1 MMKSLLVVGMIALS
15 IESINSQSTRSALI
29 MDGFANVNGWTF
41 YKIKTKGTMTNFN
54 VEKTCSQNN
63 LITPCYTGTFETFN
77 TDECQVVFPKSVT
90 EDADTMQYLSIQIC
104 GHRKPEECQY
114 LVDTFVYKAN
124 WVGESACGSMEG
136 EYCAYG
142 ELQENLWS
150 LCVADAGK

>member
-1 MMKSLLVVGMIALS
+1 MG
-15 IESINSQSTRSALI
+15 SALI

-124 WVGESACGSMEG
+124 WVGESACGSMGVNIVLTESSRRI
-136 EYCAYG
+136 YG
-142 ELQENLWS
+142 PYALLMLIITS
-150 LCVADAGK
+150 